1 MKLSAR
7 LLAALA
13 CLPAL
18 AFAQST
24 PPGAEA
30 AAARGFN
37 EVERGVF
44 LGVQAGGFFLMN
56 APFSGPFS
64 PGQSA
69 LVEAGYDFG
78 ERVSVSGFAMVT
90 ANRAGADYLGK
101 SAGLASGDYSA
112 VVPGVSARVNALGF
126 ADAQEVKRTW
136 LYVRAGA
143 GLALFSPHALLPDP
157 DVLLFAGPGVT
168 YHTRL
173 RHFSVGLE
181 VTGTFLVASGSLG
194 FAVTPN
200 VRYAF

>member
-1 MKLSAR
+1 MKISAR

-18 AFAQST
+18 ALAQTS
-24 PPGAEA
+24 PPARETA
-30 AAARGFN
+30 SARGFN

-44 LGVQAGGFFLMN
+44 LGVQAGGLFLLS
-56 APFSGPFS
+56 APFQGPFS

-69 LVEAGYDFG
+69 LVEAGFDLG

-101 SAGLASGDYSA
+101 SAGLASGDFSA
-112 VVPGVSARVNALGF
+112 FVPGASVRVNAWGF
-126 ADAQEVKRTW
+126 ADAQEIKRTW

-143 GLALFSPHALLPDP
+143 GVALFSPRALLPDP

-181 VTGTFLVASGSLG
+181 VTGTFLVASGSAG

>member
-1 MKLSAR
+1 MKISAR

-18 AFAQST
+18 ALAQIS
-24 PPGAEA
+24 PPATETA
-30 AAARGFN
+30 TTRGFN
-37 EVERGVF
+37 EVERGIF
-44 LGVQAGGFFLMN
+44 LGVQAGGFVLLN
-56 APFSGPFS
+56 APFQGPFS
-64 PGQSA
+64 PGQAA

-112 VVPGVSARVNALGF
+112 FVPGVSARVNAWGF
-126 ADAQEVKRTW
+126 ADGQGVQRTW
-136 LYVRAGA
+136 VYARAGV
-143 GLALFSPHALLPDP
+143 GVALFSPRTLLPDP

-181 VTGTFLVASGSLG
+181 VTGTLLVASGSLG

>member
-1 MKLSAR
+1 MKTSAR

-18 AFAQST
+18 ALAQSS
-24 PPGAEA
+24 PPAAEA
-30 AAARGFN
+30 ASARGFN

-44 LGVQAGGFFLMN
+44 LGVQAGGFVLLN

-112 VVPGVSARVNALGF
+112 FVPGASVRVNAYGF
-126 ADAQEVKRTW
+126 ADAQDVKRTW

-143 GLALFSPHALLPDP
+143 GVALFSPRALLPDP